1 MDIEL
6 AKQISL
12 DKVKD
17 DYRAYLRVGNYS
29 ANTINTSCTEAFYI
43 YRKCGSDAFW
53 AVVFSNEFED
63 DARLKLFE
71 ALKQNSK
78 GDPHIQ
84 VNEYLFHL
92 RKFRR
97 YFLAN
102 ENIEWST
109 TPMEQTSI
117 YTDRVAETMTAISV
131 PAPSSEKVDYYIQ
144 KWNTLENY
152 HMQENA
158 LDKLFF
164 TLAPRN
170 TDLSDILIKVA
181 ALNDF
186 YSTHIFSAYP
196 VAKHILSLNIDE
208 RLKTGDETL
217 VGDIQTIAM
226 KEKIV
231 NYYSFST
238 KYCSHH
244 NPLDFPIY
252 DSYVETILWYFRNR
266 DGFAVFKKSD
276 LKDYPK
282 FKRILLQFRSFYG
295 LEQYNL
301 KQIDKYIWQ
310 LGKEYFPKE
319 YGKKGT
325 KYRGENI

>member
-12 DKVKD
+12 DKVKG
-17 DYRAYLRVGNYS
+17 DYRAYLRVENYS
-29 ANTINTSCTEAFYI
+29 ANTINTSCTEAFYLW
-43 YRKCGSDAFW
+43 RKCGSDAFW
-53 AVVFSNEFED
+53 TVVFSNDFED
-63 DARLKLFE
+63 VARAELFE

-78 GDPHIQ
+78 GKPHTQ
-84 VNEYLFHL
+84 ANGYLFHL

-97 YFLAN
+97 YFLAK
-102 ENIEWST
+102 ESIELS
-109 TPMEQTSI
+109 TPMEWTHT
-117 YTDRVAETMTAISV
+117 YTGRATKIASDLNLPT
-131 PAPSSEKVDYYIQ
+131 PSPEKVDHYIQ
-144 KWNTLENY
+144 KWNALENY
-152 HMQENA
+152 HMQEDA

-186 YSTHIFSAYP
+186 YSTHIYSVYP
-196 VAKHILSLNIDE
+196 VAKHIFSLNIDE
-208 RLKTGDETL
+208 RLKTGDDTL
-217 VGDIQTIAM
+217 VGDIQKIAV
-226 KEKIV
+226 KEKII
-231 NYYSFST
+231 NFYSFST

-252 DSYVETILWYFRNR
+252 DNYVETILWYFRNR
-266 DGFAVFKKSD
+266 DGFAAFKKSD
-276 LKDYPK
+276 LRDYPK
-282 FKRILLQFRSFYG
+282 FKRILLQFRTFYR

-310 LGKEYFPKE
+310 LGKEYFPK
-319 YGKKGT
+319 
-325 KYRGENI
+325 KY

>member
-17 DYRAYLRVGNYS
+17 DYRAYLREENYS
-29 ANTINTSCTEAFYI
+29 ANTINTSCTDAFYL
-43 YRKCGSDAFW
+43 YRKCGPDAFW
-53 AVVFSNEFED
+53 SVVFSNKFED
-63 DARLKLFE
+63 DARLKLFD

-84 VNEYLFHL
+84 VNGYLFHL
-92 RKFRR
+92 REFRR

-109 TPMEQTSI
+109 PMEQTRT
-117 YTDRVAETMTAISV
+117 YTGRVTKTATALCV
-131 PAPSSEKVDYYIQ
+131 PAPSPEKVDHYIQ

-152 HMQENA
+152 HMQEDA
-158 LDKLFF
+158 LDKLFI

-170 TDLSDILIKVA
+170 VDLSDILIKVA

-208 RLKTGDETL
+208 RLKAGDDAL
-217 VGDIQTIAM
+217 VGDIQKIAVKDKTI
-226 KEKIV
+226 
-231 NYYSFST
+231 NFYSFST

-266 DGFAVFKKSD
+266 DEFSVFKKAD